1 MIYIESKRKSLA
13 TINKKYPSAI
23 VIDVTSK
30 SSLPYI
36 RFSPFFPLGNIPIPF
51 SDGFYSESIEGIWQG
66 LKVFKNAGIDIT
78 KFSNTSMKNLKR
90 STKKYGIPIGHQRGV
105 NSNILLTYLDA
116 RKEIYLRSYA
126 WVLENKLQCEI
137 LLLRQIAS
145 KSDLVLLDYEV
156 NEDIYNINRPLS
168 HAALIKRYLLKQNP
182 EFNNKLNDLFT

>member
-51 SDGFYSESIEGIWQG
+51 SDGFYRESIEGIWQG

-168 HAALIKRYLLKQNP
+168 HAALIKRSLLKQNP
-182 EFNNKLNDLFT
+182 EFNNNLNDLFT

>member
-90 STKKYGIPIGHQRGV
+90 STKKYGITIGHQRGV
-105 NSNILLTYLDA
+105 KSNILLTYLDA
-116 RKEIYLRSYA
+116 RKEIYLR
-126 WVLENKLQCEI
+126 
-137 LLLRQIAS
+137 
-145 KSDLVLLDYEV
+145 
-156 NEDIYNINRPLS
+156 
-168 HAALIKRYLLKQNP
+168 
-182 EFNNKLNDLFT
+182 